1 MRRLVVLIALLAAAA
16 PSSASAAQQQP
27 GAGLYAANCST
38 CHGVNG
44 QGRPGRGPS
53 LRGVGALTAD
63 FYLRTGYMPLNDPHQ
78 QPSRSRVLFSDRQ
91 IKAIVAYVAS
101 LGGGPPIPT
110 PRPDGR
116 LSVGMQ
122 LFASNCA
129 GCHQVVAQGGL
140 VTGARVPPL
149 THATDRQIA
158 EAIRIGPY
166 LMPRFSKN
174 QLSASDVNALISY
187 IDYAKH
193 PDDRGGWAI
202 GHLGPW
208 PEGMVAWLVGAAA
221 LVGVCLL
228 LGRRV
233 RS

>member
-1 MRRLVVLIALLAAAA
+1 MTRAGLIIVALALMSPAV
-16 PSSASAAQQQP
+16 ASATPP

-38 CHGVNG
+38 CHGVTG
-44 QGRPGRGPS
+44 AGRAGRGPS
-53 LRGVGALTAD
+53 LLGVGALSAD
-63 FYLRTGYMPLNDPHQ
+63 FYLRTGYMPLQHPHL
-78 QPSRSRVLFSDRQ
+78 QPERSRVLFSEPQ
-91 IKAIVAYVAS
+91 IESLVAYVAS
-101 LGGGPPIPT
+101 LGGGPRVPS

-116 LSVGMQ
+116 VAVGMR
-122 LFASNCA
+122 LFTGHCA
-129 GCHQVVAQGGL
+129 GCHQIVEAGGF

-149 THATDRQIA
+149 THASDRQIA

-166 LMPRFSKN
+166 LMPRFTRSD
-174 QLSASDVNALISY
+174 LSAADVNALISY

-208 PEGMVAWLVGAAA
+208 PEGVVTWLVAMAT
-221 LVGVCLL
+221 LVGVCVL

-233 RS
+233 RT

>member
-1 MRRLVVLIALLAAAA
+1 MRRLVVLVALLVAAA
-16 PSSASAAQQQP
+16 PATASAAQQP

-38 CHGVNG
+38 CHGVTG

-53 LRGVGALTAD
+53 LHGVGALAAD
-63 FYLRTGYMPLNDPHQ
+63 LYLRTGYMPLGDPHE
-78 QPSRSRVLFSDRQ
+78 QPSRSRVLFSDAQ

-101 LGGGPPIPT
+101 LGGVPRIPA
-110 PRPDGR
+110 PRPSGR
-116 LSVGMQ
+116 LTVGMQ
-122 LFASNCA
+122 LFTSNCA

-149 THATDRQIA
+149 TRATDRQIA

-166 LMPRFSKN
+166 LMPRFSKK

-187 IDYAKH
+187 IDYTKH

-202 GHLGPW
+202 GRLGPW

-221 LVGVCLL
+221 LVAVCLL

>member
-1 MRRLVVLIALLAAAA
+1 MRRFAVLVALLVAA
-16 PSSASAAQQQP
+16 PVPASAAQQP
-27 GAGLYAANCST
+27 GAGLYADNCST
-38 CHGVNG
+38 CHGVAG

-53 LRGVGALTAD
+53 LRGVGALAAD
-63 FYLRTGYMPLNDPHQ
+63 FYLRTGYMPLKDPHQ
-78 QPSRSRVLFSDRQ
+78 QPSRSRVLFSGGQ
-91 IKAIVAYVAS
+91 IKAIVAYVGS
-101 LGGGPPIPT
+101 LGRGPRIPS

-122 LFASNCA
+122 LFTSNCS

-149 THATDRQIA
+149 TQATDRQIA

-166 LMPRFSKN
+166 LMPRFSTK
-174 QLSASDVNALISY
+174 QLSTSDVNALISY

-221 LVGVCLL
+221 LVAVCLL